1 MHYFEFQA
9 DNYKQIDHIQIEEE
23 SKWEQILDNQNE
35 IYSFQS
41 NRIDVK
47 KETDQA
53 SYDEIIK
60 MIRNLIFGS
69 KLINFEASEVGFK
82 FKRFLL
88 NLDDDENSQTEGF
101 QKYLDIDKAYPSAE
115 ETLKKR

>member
-1 MHYFEFQA
+1 MCYFELQA
-9 DNYKQIDHIQIEEE
+9 DNYKKIDHIQIEEE
-23 SKWEQILDNQNE
+23 SKWAQVLENQNE

-60 MIRNLIFGS
+60 MILNLIFGS
-69 KLINFEASEVGFK
+69 KLIDF
-82 FKRFLL
+82 
-88 NLDDDENSQTEGF
+88 
-101 QKYLDIDKAYPSAE
+101 
-115 ETLKKR
+115 